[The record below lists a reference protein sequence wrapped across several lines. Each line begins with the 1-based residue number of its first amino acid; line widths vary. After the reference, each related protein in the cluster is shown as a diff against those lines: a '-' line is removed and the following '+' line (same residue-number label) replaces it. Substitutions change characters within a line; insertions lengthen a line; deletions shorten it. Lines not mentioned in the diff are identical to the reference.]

1 MAVEVRLPALLR
13 SLTQGASTVNVSA
26 QTVAQLIDEL
36 EQRYPGVREK
46 LCDENGNL
54 RRYINVYVN
63 SEDIRDLDGPE
74 TPLKDGDEVAIV
86 PAIAGGV

>member
-13 SLTQGASTVNVSA
+13 SLTQGASSVNVSA
-26 QTVAQLIDEL
+26 QTVAELIDEL

-46 LCDENGNL
+46 LCDEDGKL

-63 SEDIRDLDGPE
+63 SEDIRELGGPE

>member
-1 MAVEVRLPALLR
+1 MGVEVRLPALLR

-26 QTVAQLIDEL
+26 QTIAQLIDEL

-63 SEDIRDLDGPE
+63 SEDIRDLGGPD

-86 PAIAGGV
+86 PAIAGGA